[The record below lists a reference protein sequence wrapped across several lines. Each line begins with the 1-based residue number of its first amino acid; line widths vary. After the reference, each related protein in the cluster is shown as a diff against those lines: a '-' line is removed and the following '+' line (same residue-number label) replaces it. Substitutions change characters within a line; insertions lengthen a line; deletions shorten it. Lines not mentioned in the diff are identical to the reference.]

1 MYSQE
6 NPLITAAAQQ
16 RKFAHYEQRLRAAIQ
31 LDFDLIDEDLEF
43 INSLYEPQ
51 VVLAGTGTATA
62 HPVAAAHQRVAYYRA
77 YKWAKPLIKGGK
89 ALIEIGPNPSN
100 MLELVNFSRPQ
111 GYGYVHGCC
120 KPDGRDQTRYKT
132 SLQSQR
138 VTTARDPDYSRSIT
152 ALCNGTATNRFCT
165 RGTENCDFQ
174 AQCAVAIHSLYDVSF
189 AQLAACFERHGLE
202 EMRAWMH
209 FPIELLE
216 CESFT
221 NVKQRYRFVNFGEE
235 TYFSFTRDA
244 SFGYQHNTKTW
255 KNWMKCGG
263 LDTPYGF
270 SISIERTQ
278 FNGSQFELRISR
290 QTFRTQTHFYLPS
303 VTSDLV
309 AIPDFEA
316 LAARDFCTCGDYDPP
331 KIYTSASKVSD
342 IYSFLIARE
351 DTAKSFN
358 IETVTAY
365 ARTKLRTIRF
375 GGKCIEERWDISPT
389 DYTKVCTAIY
399 LFVRWALKKQRVTL
413 NAAMTH
419 MGKADQRKSW
429 ISWMFN
435 AMRRDISE
443 KTNVRLC
450 RHNDAVTAVLGSTN
464 KETACLTNVNNWFAR
479 VHIEFSQD
487 ILCLSRTRDHESP
500 IRYEQVQYIEHAP
513 APIPVETQI
522 KMQETINR
530 GEHKPVPWAQLI
542 GITAPDQA
550 IPFDAI
556 EKWDKSANHV
566 DLETSLRVGSLTADN
581 DVLRQTI
588 SAALDVYPTRDN
600 RTLALHN
607 CVILEGV
614 PGAGKTTHICNIVLP
629 LIKSRCE
636 SALFVAPNRAVRDE
650 VREKLVAH
658 KIPVHTVHTAM
669 RALATT
675 KFDYVIVDEAF
686 THPTALIN
694 WFAQENKVILLGD
707 RNQVGFIDFQT
718 TFPSNVPLADFS
730 LPCMSFRTS
739 RRCPGDVVALPL
751 FQRLYPGIRTKNPRA
766 LSIKH
771 ITRDP
776 ENFKIAGATNLTFLQ
791 EHKNVLVNRGYQN
804 VLTVAEAQGRTYP
817 TVVLHYGGTLAE
829 KNLIQQEKHLV
840 VGLSRHTE
848 QLYVCDATGTDII
861 RAINDDLRVAIPADK
876 SAVNVNALSTDNRTP
891 ICDSLEACPEPRPYP
906 TCSASYAD
914 VDKVLEAISPIE
926 PRPDYYS
933 VITTDLPEAPGAK
946 GSLRPNELS
955 RDDQNEI
962 KSHKEYVWPVAQR
975 VKITRPSNQMM
986 SCKSILARLGK
997 MTKNPNSA
1005 SAKLLSDILFER
1017 VAKEFDFD
1025 VPQETKDAV
1034 FVDACRKFTE
1044 RGHDLSELK
1053 HIATWTDQNVN
1064 IVKNFLKA
1072 QQKPSVLQ
1080 DPLIR
1085 DKAGQGISAWSKN
1098 LNFEMM
1104 IYCRLLEHVLTRQSR
1119 GRVILATGMTDLQVL
1134 TLLEKLHQPNDQSFS
1149 NDWTEFDSSQNVV
1162 GRKLLARALLRIGCP
1177 EELVELFCMQL
1188 SERSVVDV
1196 FISVCAYDKK
1206 DSGAPHTLV
1215 DNCLFNLAV
1224 ILDVLSDFRVLLIKG
1239 DDSIAF
1245 GENIRFNK
1253 DRASWYTKNCNYQF
1267 KPDVS
1272 NSGEFV
1278 SFIINSEGASYDL
1291 PRLSSK
1297 VFSRVYTSPQD
1308 FRDYRDAVGVT
1319 LAHNPL
1325 TAGLNMVRVNA
1336 LHYGRPESEMDVLLS
1351 ALHRF
1356 TRGEIPFSS
1365 LIKREQRQIIVDT
1378 AQIHFPPSTR
1388 TQVARATAPAR
1399 YAAAKITAA
1408 IGDLIIG

>member
-6 NPLITAAAQQ
+6 NPLIVAAAQQ
-16 RKFAHYEQRLRAAIQ
+16 RKFAHYEQRMRVAIQ

-51 VVLAGTGTATA
+51 IVLAGTGTATA
-62 HPVAAAHQRVAYYRA
+62 HPVAAAHQRIAYYRA

-100 MLELVNFSRPQ
+100 MLELVNFSRPN

-138 VTTARDPDYSRSIT
+138 VTTARDPDYSRAIT
-152 ALCNGTATNRFCT
+152 ALCNRTASNRFCT
-165 RGTENCDFQ
+165 RGVESCDFQ
-174 AQCAVAIHSLYDVSF
+174 AQCAVAIHSLYDVSL
-189 AQLAACFERHGLE
+189 AQLAAAFDRHGLE

-221 NVKQRYRFVNFGEE
+221 NVKQRYRYHNLGEQ
-235 TYFSFTRDA
+235 TYFAFTRDA

-255 KNWMKCGG
+255 KDWMRCGG

-309 AIPDFEA
+309 SIPDFEA
-316 LAARDFCTCGDYDPP
+316 LAARDFCTCGGYSPP
-331 KIYTSASKVSD
+331 LIYTSASKVSD

-365 ARTKLRTIRF
+365 ARTKLRAIRF

-399 LFVRWALKKQRVTL
+399 LFVRWALKKQRVTISTAL
-413 NAAMTH
+413 TH
-419 MGKADQRKSW
+419 MAKADERKTW
-429 ISWMFN
+429 IGWMLN
-435 AMRRDISE
+435 AMRREVSD

-450 RHNDAVTAVLGSTN
+450 RHNSAASALLGSPN
-464 KETACLTNVNNWFAR
+464 KEIACLNTVNNWFAR
-479 VHIEFSQD
+479 VHIEFSKD
-487 ILCLSRTRDHESP
+487 ILCLSRTKDHDAE
-500 IRYEQVQYIEHAP
+500 IRYEQVQYIEPAP
-513 APIPVETQI
+513 APIPVEAQV
-522 KMQETINR
+522 KMCAAENK
-530 GEHKPVPWAQLI
+530 GELAPVPWAQLI
-542 GITAPDQA
+542 GITAPDRA
-550 IPFDAI
+550 IPFDVI

-566 DLETSLRVGSLTADN
+566 DLETNLRIGSLTSDN
-581 DVLRQTI
+581 EVLREVI
-588 SAALDVYPTRDN
+588 NAALDVYPTRNN
-600 RTLALHN
+600 RQLALHN
-607 CVILEGV
+607 CVLIEGV

-629 LIKSRCE
+629 LIKSRNE
-636 SALFVAPNRAVRDE
+636 SAMFVAPSRNVRDD
-650 VREKLVAH
+650 VRAKLVAH

-669 RALATT
+669 RALATA
-675 KFDYVIVDEAF
+675 KFDYVIIDEAF
-686 THPTALIN
+686 THPAALIN
-694 WFAQENKVILLGD
+694 WFAQENKIILLGD
-707 RNQVGFIDFQT
+707 RNQVGFIDFQS
-718 TFPSNVPLADFS
+718 TFPNNIPLADFS
-730 LPCMSFRTS
+730 LPCMHFRTS
-739 RRCPGDVVALPL
+739 YRCPGDVVSSPL
-751 FQRLYPGIRTKNPRA
+751 FQRLYPGIHTKNPRA
-766 LSIKH
+766 LSIKY

-776 ENFKIAGATNLTFLQ
+776 ANFKIAGAAHLTFLQ
-791 EHKNVLVNRGYQN
+791 EHKNVLINENYQN
-804 VLTVAEAQGRTYP
+804 VSTVAEAQGKTYP
-817 TVVLHYGGTLAE
+817 TVILHYGGTLGE
-829 KNLIQQEKHLV
+829 KALLQNEKHLV
-840 VGLSRHTE
+840 VGMSRHTE
-848 QLYVCDATGTDII
+848 QLYICDATGSDIM

-876 SAVNVNALSTDNRTP
+876 SSVNVNALAKDKREP
-891 ICDSLEACPEPRPYP
+891 ICDSLELCPDSRPYA
-906 TCSASYAD
+906 TCAASYAD
-914 VDKVLEAISPIE
+914 VDKVLENIAPIE

-933 VITTDLPEAPGAK
+933 VITTELPSAPGAK

-955 RDDQNEI
+955 RDDQVEI
-962 KSHKEYVWPVAQR
+962 KSHAEYVWPTAQR
-975 VKITRPSNQMM
+975 VKITRPTNQMM
-986 SCKSILARLGK
+986 SCKSVLARLGK
-997 MTKNPNSA
+997 MTKNPKSA
-1005 SAKLLSDILFER
+1005 SAQVLANKLFEK
-1017 VAKEFDFD
+1017 VLKEFDFD
-1025 VPQETKDAV
+1025 VDQEIKDAV

-1053 HIATWTDQNVN
+1053 HISTWTDQNVN

-1072 QQKPSVLQ
+1072 QQKPSVEQ
-1080 DPLIR
+1080 DPLLR

-1104 IYCRLLEHVLTRQSR
+1104 IHCRLLEHVLTRQSR

-1134 TLLEKLHQPNDQSFS
+1134 SLLEQLHEPTDQSFS
-1149 NDWTEFDSSQNVV
+1149 NDWSEFDSSQNVV
-1162 GRKLLARALLRIGCP
+1162 GRMLLSLCLLRLGCR
-1177 EELVELFCMQL
+1177 EEEVANFCKQL
-1188 SERSVVDV
+1188 SERSIVDV
-1196 FISVCAYDKK
+1196 FISIIAYDKK

-1215 DNCLFNLAV
+1215 DNCLFNLSV

-1239 DDSIAF
+1239 DDSVAF
-1245 GENIRFNK
+1245 GSNIKFDRE
-1253 DRASWYTKNCNYQF
+1253 RASWYTKNCNYQF

-1272 NSGEFV
+1272 DSGEFV
-1278 SFIINSEGASYDL
+1278 SFIVNSEGASYDL
-1291 PRLSSK
+1291 PRLASK
-1297 VFSRVYTSPQD
+1297 VFSRVYTSPKD
-1308 FRDYRDAVGVT
+1308 FKDYRDAVGVT

-1325 TAGLNMVRVNA
+1325 TAGINMLRVNA
-1336 LHYGRPESEMDVLLS
+1336 LHYNRPEPEMDVLLS

-1356 TRGEIPFSS
+1356 SRGEIPFSS
-1365 LIKREQRQIIVDT
+1365 LIKREQRQVIVDT
-1378 AQIHFPPSTR
+1378 AQIHAPPSMR
-1388 TQVARATAPAR
+1388 TQVARQTAPVR